1 MSRSPQSLCH
11 RPSRHVMVEEDFAGK
26 RRRPSWSIASGRSCM
41 TNSSATVVR
50 IGMLPT
56 KAHHPRRIR
65 AGGCGYCI
73 CTMVSFFKDAL
84 SGSLERP
91 ITPTKPCSPR
101 RISWNRAGPDD
112 GAWTALGRPCLPGPY
127 FEIRCVPWVMAAPA
141 RSAAATNV
149 VSASSASV
157 APALSASSLWISMQ

>member
-1 MSRSPQSLCH
+1 VRDGCGLALRAKLLERDALP
-11 RPSRHVMVEEDFAGK
+11 VEERHELLG
-26 RRRPSWSIASGRSCM
+26 S
-41 TNSSATVVR
+41 V
-50 IGMLPT
+50 GM
-56 KAHHPRRIR
+56 H
-65 AGGCGYCI
+65 
-73 CTMVSFFKDAL
+73 
-84 SGSLERP
+84 
-91 ITPTKPCSPR
+91 
-101 RISWNRAGPDD
+101 D